1 MWKIFA
7 IICIPVI
14 NPLGITQEQCQMY
27 YEINERKFTT
37 EIECDAPA
45 RAKAEEML
53 GGFVK
58 LEIPFTR
65 MQFGC
70 EKEDIN

>member
-1 MWKIFA
+1 
-7 IICIPVI
+7 
-14 NPLGITQEQCQMY
+14 MY
-27 YEINERKFTT
+27 YEINERRFTT
-37 EIECDAPA
+37 EIECDTPA